1 MNQQQTFFCR
11 GKDSKY
17 FRIYLPRGKIK
28 NVMYLT
34 REKINFQKSFID
46 NTDLLMR
53 IMAFFFMG
61 VGEIAFY
68 LLGIQS

>member
-1 MNQQQTFFCR
+1 M
-11 GKDSKY
+11 
-17 FRIYLPRGKIK
+17 PRGKIK